1 MSKFRSII
9 TVCVITFTSV
19 LVTKTWQIQHSC
31 DPMIHW
37 SGEFPAECQIAT
49 KDNFNSRDR
58 EKSPQNISKPQ
69 PNNIARDSQA
79 STAPDS
85 QASPSERSKNNTDSE
100 STNQSNPVIKFVNEH
115 TDDIVGGVAG
125 IAGGVGTVAA
135 ASATAAFSVPVAGAV
150 LIGLGIWLAIRSI
163 F

>member
-9 TVCVITFTSV
+9 AVCVIIFTSV
-19 LVTKTWQIQHSC
+19 LVTKTLQIQHSC
-31 DPMIHW
+31 APMIHW

-49 KDNFNSRDR
+49 KDNFNSRER

-79 STAPDS
+79 ST
-85 QASPSERSKNNTDSE
+85 SERSKNNTDSE

-150 LIGLGIWLAIRSI
+150 LIGLGIWFAIRSI